1 MINIKTAKEIIAVNT
16 IITIPK
22 QSTHIYPHLR
32 QCRKLDTEGNISY
45 YHKATL
51 TLIILV

>member
-1 MINIKTAKEIIAVNT
+1 MLNIKTAREVIAVNT

-32 QCRKLDTEGNISY
+32 QCRKLDIEGNISY
-45 YHKATL
+45 YHKETF
-51 TLIILV
+51 TLIIII